1 MTLLHGCFSRFLNCP
16 NGTKSRNASQSLS
29 CTQHD
34 HEFIL
39 ISLNQDQRNYGP
51 LVYAKLP
58 FLIIWTSHLLSQI
71 YHSALVFPFCIFSS
85 IQLVDVLIPL
95 VFVWIFFLFLLC
107 SFEHQSHLL
116 DCTVE
121 VTRFILLIT
130 QIFICLIHYIP
141 IFFIYLLHFIN
152 HMILSIYV
160 LDCLYNTDNSLNNV
174 ITCCYALSSFEIL
187 LICAFMINRHLGI
200 IHLVRT
206 QNFGKI
212 SVSTKWMI
220 S

>member
-1 MTLLHGCFSRFLNCP
+1 ML
-16 NGTKSRNASQSLS
+16 
-29 CTQHD
+29 
-34 HEFIL
+34 
-39 ISLNQDQRNYGP
+39 
-51 LVYAKLP
+51 
-58 FLIIWTSHLLSQI
+58 
-71 YHSALVFPFCIFSS
+71 FPFFKLSKWYQIAQRITISFLYSAWSWIYSDFTESGSEELWASGICKTSFFDNLNFSPSLANLSFGTCISILYFFFNSVGWRSNSSCFCLNFFSISFMFFRAS
-85 IQLVDVLIPL
+85 ISSSWLYSRSYT
-95 VFVWIFFLFLLC
+95 W
-107 SFEHQSHLL
+107 
-116 DCTVE
+116 
-121 VTRFILLIT
+121 RFILLIT

-174 ITCCYALSSFEIL
+174 ITCCYSLSSFEIL
-187 LICAFMINRHLGI
+187 LICASMINRHLGI